1 MSKSKNTRA
10 KTNQNTVEPQMQR
23 TDVVFGAISNHPFI
37 FTVIVCL
44 MMFPFGFAQKEN
56 ISEAGIVVEAIL
68 WIIAA
73 AALTVLGKPGRTQK
87 ETITFFLG
95 AASMTII
102 FSVSATIS
110 MDYEHTSAMFFAPF
124 LVSLG
129 MLGGVLW
136 RNNKLNADRIVM
148 MMILMGIAVRYVYCL
163 THNSLEMQHDI
174 GSFDGEH
181 GHLSYITYWYRNDMK
196 LPDFNVTTRW
206 QFYHPPLNH
215 FLMAILMKVFTSLGM
230 PLSQAQEAIQIL
242 PMLWSS
248 LCMAVCFRICKLVQL
263 KGAGLVAAM
272 TAVCFYP
279 TFIIWSGAYNND
291 ILTTFLML
299 LAMLW
304 TLKWA
309 KKPTLINILPIAL
322 CIGLGMMTKLSA
334 WMVAPAVAMV
344 FLWVLI
350 KNIRRPL
357 PFIGQYVVF
366 GTVCAPLG
374 LWWGIRNLLTFNIP
388 ITYVPDIQMSSMSVE
403 HIPVLQRL
411 FDFNF
416 SQFSYPYEAFTIYQA
431 PYNEYNPII
440 GLVKTSLFDE
450 YSQQG
455 SVNPL
460 PVAMVII
467 ACVLALIGVVS
478 LIWMLF
484 KRNTGMDLMTR
495 LFFAVIFF
503 TIIISYVAFCFQ
515 FPYVCTEN
523 IRYCIPVIP
532 ILGIAT
538 GFGLNGLLEKRRKA
552 TE

>member
-279 TFIIWSGAYNND
+279 T
-291 ILTTFLML
+291 
-299 LAMLW
+299 
-304 TLKWA
+304 
-309 KKPTLINILPIAL
+309 TLINILPIAL

-350 KNIRRPL
+350 KNIRHPL

-374 LWWGIRNLLTFNIP
+374 LWWGIRNLLTFDIP

-403 HIPVLQRL
+403 QIPVLQRL
-411 FDFNF
+411 FDFGF

-460 PVAMVII
+460 LVAVVMI
-467 ACVLALIGVVS
+467 AFVLALIGFIS
-478 LIWMLF
+478 LIWMLI

-515 FPYVCTEN
+515 FSYVCTEN